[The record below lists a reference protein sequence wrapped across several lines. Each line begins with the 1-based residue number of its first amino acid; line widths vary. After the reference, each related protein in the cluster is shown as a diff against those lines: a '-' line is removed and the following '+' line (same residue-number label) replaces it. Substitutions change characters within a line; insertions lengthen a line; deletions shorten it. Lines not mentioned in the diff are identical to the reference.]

1 MEKVYLS
8 KDKCCGC
15 ALCQNVC
22 PKSAI
27 KMIPD
32 KYGYKFPV
40 IDQKKCIDCGL
51 CRKNCIFIN
60 HDLNQVKDTYAAK
73 NMNRDELLKSSSG
86 GIFSAIADAFISNN
100 GYVCGAVMNFEN
112 GNVNIKHKVINSSNG
127 LYKLQGSK
135 YVQSDISDVLVEV
148 KNKLKDGKDVLF
160 SGTPCQVAAIKKFTK
175 NVKNGQLYTIDI
187 ICHGVPSLKMF
198 DDYIQ
203 QVAMKKKI
211 SIHKFNFR
219 DKRFG
224 WGYDG
229 SIEGIDDQGNE
240 FFEQIIPNN
249 SSYYRFFLDGEIYR
263 ESCYHCPF
271 AQDQRVGDITIGD
284 YWGVQDYSPE
294 LMKENGGNFASYEGI
309 SCLLINTDN
318 GNELINKFGINL
330 YKENVDY
337 DKIKIVNTQ
346 LTAPAQ
352 HTKLRNRLLDAYIK
366 KGYAGVEKIYER
378 QYAWHRLKQLIKK
391 ILIKMN
397 LYRK

>member
-32 KYGYKFPV
+32 KYGYKYPV

-112 GNVNIKHKVINSSNG
+112 GNVNIKHEVINSSNG

-187 ICHGVPSLKMF
+187 ICHGVPNQKF
-198 DDYIQ
+198 FNDYVQ
-203 QVAMKKKI
+203 YNCEKNKYKI
-211 SIHKFNFR
+211 NEFVFR
-219 DKRFG
+219 DKEYG
-224 WGYDG
+224 WGE
-229 SIEGIDDQGNE
+229 EGNIFAQTFSNHTVKQKITTE
-240 FFEQIIPNN
+240 N
-249 SSYYRFFLDGEIYR
+249 SSYYKYFFEAEISR
-263 ESCYHCPF
+263 KSCYHCPF
-271 AQDQRVGDITIGD
+271 AQDQRVGDITVGD

-294 LMKENGGNFASYEGI
+294 LMKENGGNFASSEGI

-318 GNELINKFGINL
+318 GNELIDKFGINL

-346 LTAPAQ
+346 LTVPAQ

>member
-32 KYGYKFPV
+32 KYGYTYPV
-40 IDQKKCIDCGL
+40 IDQNKCIDCGL

-60 HDLNQVKDTYAAK
+60 HDLNQVKETYAAK
-73 NMNRDELLKSSSG
+73 NINKDELLKSSSG
-86 GIFSAIADAFISNN
+86 GIFSAIADAFISND

-112 GNVNIKHKVINSSNG
+112 GNVNIKHEIINSLDE

-160 SGTPCQVAAIKKFTK
+160 SGTPCQVAAVKQLTK
-175 NVKNGQLYTIDI
+175 RIKNGRLYTIDI
-187 ICHGVPSLKMF
+187 ICHGVPNRQFFS
-198 DDYIQ
+198 DYLTNTNKDSNRTIMKFYFRDKEYGWGLDGNQ
-203 QVAMKKKI
+203 FIKTKSNEIEKKKI
-211 SIHKFNFR
+211 TL
-219 DKRFG
+219 D
-224 WGYDG
+224 
-229 SIEGIDDQGNE
+229 
-240 FFEQIIPNN
+240 N
-249 SSYYRFFLDGEIYR
+249 SSYYKYFLQGETYR
-263 ESCYHCPF
+263 ESCYKCPF
-271 AQDQRVGDITIGD
+271 ARDQRVGDITIGD

-294 LMKENGGNFASYEGI
+294 LMKENGGNFSSFDGI
-309 SCLLINTDN
+309 SCLLINTNN
-318 GNELINKFGINL
+318 GHELIDKFGINVH
-330 YKENVDY
+330 KENVDY

-346 LTAPAQ
+346 LTEPAR
-352 HTKLRNRLLDAYIK
+352 HTKLRNKLLDAYIK
-366 KGYAGVEKIYER
+366 KGYAGVEKIYKR
-378 QYAWHRLKQLIKK
+378 QSNWHRLKQLIKK
-391 ILIKMN
+391 ILIKMH